1 MARCPETHVPP
12 RAPEAP
18 QNQRA
23 GASGSCAGSGG
34 PVVRVIGLRK
44 TYPGVRPLEVLHGLD
59 FTVEAGEFV
68 AIVGQSGSGKSTL
81 LNLIGALDR
90 PTAGQVIIEGR
101 DLSTMGD
108 NDLAALRN
116 CCIGFVFQ
124 FHHLLEDFTCLENA
138 LMPISIGRGEP
149 EPEDVLRVTKMLRR
163 VGLGERLG
171 QLPRR
176 LSGGE
181 RQRTAIVRALSNSP
195 RLVLADEPTGNLD
208 SRTSREVFSLMREM
222 NRETKAAFLLITHD
236 DRLAAQA
243 DRILRIADG
252 YLTEEQPTGETS

>member
-1 MARCPETHVPP
+1 MDRCPKTDGPQGAAETAQPQGAAVPK
-12 RAPEAP
+12 R
-18 QNQRA
+18 
-23 GASGSCAGSGG
+23 CAGGDG
-34 PVVRVIGLRK
+34 PVVQVIGLRK

-59 FTVEAGEFV
+59 FTVQAGEFV

-81 LNLIGALDR
+81 LNIIGALDR
-90 PTAGQVIIEGR
+90 PTAGRVIIEGR

-138 LMPISIGRGEP
+138 LMPIAIGGGEP
-149 EPEDVLRVTKMLRR
+149 EPQDVARVTEMLRR

-171 QLPRR
+171 QLPSR

-208 SRTSREVFSLMREM
+208 SITSREVFALMREM
-222 NRETKAAFLLITHD
+222 NRETSAAFLLITHD

-252 YLTEEQPTGETS
+252 HLTEEQPSGETG